1 MSFRKTVTYMVCGE
15 ESFTAIVEKL
25 VDVLVLVLVLV
36 LLSAHIKGVTVH
48 VYVVSQVVVTDLLV
62 GVNTAEVV

>member
-1 MSFRKTVTYMVCGE
+1 MVCGE

-25 VDVLVLVLVLV
+25 VDVLVLVLVL
-36 LLSAHIKGVTVH
+36 LSTHIKGVTVH

>member
-1 MSFRKTVTYMVCGE
+1 MVSGE

-36 LLSAHIKGVTVH
+36 TAHVKGVAVH
-48 VYVVSQVVVTDLLV
+48 VYIFR
-62 GVNTAEVV
+62 